1 MSAQIV
7 IIYNFIKIQM
17 NHELDV
23 FIPRLTWRNNVSES
37 LRKFARG
44 RIMRKRNSS
53 KDKVA
58 TITALWKADP
68 PCAERKVWPALIVEG
83 L

>member
-1 MSAQIV
+1 L
-7 IIYNFIKIQM
+7 KPE
-17 NHELDV
+17 HLEL
-23 FIPRLTWRNNVSES
+23 NS
-37 LRKFARG
+37 RG

>member
-7 IIYNFIKIQM
+7 KIYNFIKIQM

-23 FIPRLTWRNNVSES
+23 FIPRLTWRNKASES

-44 RIMRKRNSS
+44 RITRR
-53 KDKVA
+53 D
-58 TITALWKADP
+58 LP
-68 PCAERKVWPALIVEG
+68 Y
-83 L
+83 